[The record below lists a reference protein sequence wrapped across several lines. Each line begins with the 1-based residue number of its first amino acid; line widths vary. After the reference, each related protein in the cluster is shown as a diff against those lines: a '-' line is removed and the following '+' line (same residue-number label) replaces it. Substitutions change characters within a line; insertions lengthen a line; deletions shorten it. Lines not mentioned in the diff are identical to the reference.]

1 MKRLE
6 LVNSERDEL
15 AFIKRHISPKAR
27 GESMLQILEAGCGRE
42 WPIDLGNIPYMLTGV
57 DADKAALEYR
67 KSVLKD
73 LDVAIPGDLRQV
85 DLGQNKYDVVYCSFV
100 LEHID
105 GAEAVMDKF
114 YTCLKPSGLLILRIP
129 DRNSV
134 YGFST
139 RLTPHWFHV
148 FVYKHIFRIKNA
160 GKEGFGPYRTFYDAV
175 VSQNGMRRY
184 AEKRALTIKG
194 EYGSSYYLDNFG
206 AMSFL
211 ARLYVRT
218 LSLLSFGALAW
229 EHNNLTY
236 ILEKPG

>member
-1 MKRLE
+1 MGQIDLA
-6 LVNSERDEL
+6 NSEQDEL
-15 AFIKRHISPKAR
+15 AILKKHILPKAS
-27 GESMLQILEAGCGRE
+27 GGTTLQILEAGCGRE
-42 WPIDLGNIPYMLTGV
+42 WPIDLGAISYVLTGI
-57 DADKAALEYR
+57 DADKTALAYR

-73 LDVAIPGDLRQV
+73 LDVAILGDLREI

-114 YTCLKPSGLLILRIP
+114 YACLKPSGLLVLRIP

-148 FVYKHIFRIKNA
+148 FVYKHIFRISNA
-160 GKEGFGPYRTFYDAV
+160 GRDGFGPYRTFYDPV
-175 VSQNGMRRY
+175 VSQKGMRRY
-184 AEKRALTIKG
+184 AELRGLTVKG
-194 EYGSSYYLDNFG
+194 EYGSSYYLKNFG

-211 ARLYVRT
+211 VFLYVRAVNF
-218 LSLLSFGALAW
+218 LSFGTLAW
-229 EHNNLTY
+229 KHNNLTY
-236 ILEKPG
+236 IMEKAE